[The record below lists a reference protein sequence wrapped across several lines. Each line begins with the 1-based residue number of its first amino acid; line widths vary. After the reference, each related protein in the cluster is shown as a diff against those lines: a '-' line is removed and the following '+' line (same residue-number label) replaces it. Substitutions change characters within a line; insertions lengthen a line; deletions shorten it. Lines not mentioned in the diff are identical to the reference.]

1 MSKAIKETSKYKKYS
16 RMDIIGQNGNN
27 GEHYEELDVKG
38 DDAIAFIEKHYPETA
53 KEFQRLQFEQ
63 WALFC
68 KKQMDYGP
76 SNISMGTSLATED
89 EKRLSLVGLIVR
101 INDKVQRLLNLM
113 VKNNRKAQNE
123 PTIDAFKDL
132 ACYGIIAQIVQ
143 NGKWGK

>member
-1 MSKAIKETSKYKKYS
+1 MKEAIKDRPRKSIYKKGDLYKGS
-16 RMDIIGQNGNN
+16 G
-27 GEHYEELDVKG
+27 YKEE
-38 DDAIAFIEKHYPETA
+38 AIKYIEKTYPETA
-53 KEFQRLQFEQ
+53 KEFQRLQYEQ
-63 WALFC
+63 WELFC

-76 SNISMGTSLATED
+76 SNIAMGTSLTTDD

-101 INDKVQRLLNLM
+101 VNDKIQRLLNLI
-113 VKNNRKAQNE
+113 VKNNRNAQNE

>member
-1 MSKAIKETSKYKKYS
+1 MNYKK
-16 RMDIIGQNGNN
+16 GNLYK
-27 GEHYEELDVKG
+27 GSGYKEEAIEH
-38 DDAIAFIEKHYPETA
+38 IEKHYPETA

-76 SNISMGTSLATED
+76 SNISMGTELKTDE

-101 INDKVQRLLNLM
+101 VNDKVQRLINLII
-113 VKNNRKAQNE
+113 KNNRKAQNE

>member
-1 MSKAIKETSKYKKYS
+1 MSTIKEREFDATGKVIEKVKNLRYKKGDLYKKETHEAI
-16 RMDIIGQNGNN
+16 DYI
-27 GEHYEELDVKG
+27 EEN
-38 DDAIAFIEKHYPETA
+38 YPETA
-53 KEFQRLQFEQ
+53 KEFQRIQFEQ
-63 WALFC
+63 WLLFC

-76 SNISMGTSLATED
+76 SNISMGTSLKTDD

-101 INDKVQRLLNLM
+101 VNDKVQRLLNLM

-123 PTIDAFKDL
+123 PTVDAFKDL